1 MPTSELEAIYAHIDA
16 NLDDHIGRLQEWIRQ
31 PSISNTGE
39 GLLECAKL
47 TERYFQEIGCQ
58 HTEIYDPG
66 ITKWGARGNPLVF
79 GRCDVGAP
87 RTLILYMMY
96 DTMPTYDPALWSSP
110 PLAAN
115 IMPLLG
121 FPKVLVG

>member
-1 MPTSELEAIYAHIDA
+1 MPAQPLDAIYAHIDSH
-16 NLDDHIGRLQEWIRQ
+16 LDEHIARLQEWIRQ

-39 GLLECAKL
+39 GLWDCARL
-47 TERYFQEIGCQ
+47 TEQYFGEIGCE
-58 HTEIYDPG
+58 HTEIYHPG
-66 ITKWGARGNPLVF
+66 VTKWGARGNPLVF

-87 RTLILYMMY
+87 KTLILYMMY

-115 IMPLLG
+115 LIEMAP
-121 FPKVLVG
+121 F